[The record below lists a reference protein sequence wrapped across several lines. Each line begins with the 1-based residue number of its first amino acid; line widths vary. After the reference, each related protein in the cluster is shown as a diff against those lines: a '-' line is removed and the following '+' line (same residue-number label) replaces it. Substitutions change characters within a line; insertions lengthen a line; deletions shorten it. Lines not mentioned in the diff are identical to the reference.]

1 MSLRDAQRGLG
12 ALLEVDLQIDRRR
25 QQIAALD
32 PGTTLAAKYKVSKPN
47 ADTLRAEANTLAA
60 VQKDTELTLAGIES
74 KIKAATDKL
83 YSGKV
88 TSPRELE
95 DLQAGIDALG
105 RQKATL
111 EDELLVHMEAAA
123 TAEQAAKA
131 AELDVTKITRAYR
144 TLKDTNTKREAE
156 LLAEI
161 KAMEPMRKPLVNAI
175 ADKAVVKQ
183 YELIRERKGGAGAA
197 FMTWDR
203 TCTSCGM
210 MVNGTTVNA
219 VTDGL
224 VLATCEHCSRILLPG

>member
-131 AELDVTKITRAYR
+131 AELDVAKITRAYR

>member
-47 ADTLRAEANTLAA
+47 ADALRAEANTLAV
-60 VQKDTELTLAGIES
+60 VQKDAELTLAGIES

-131 AELDVTKITRAYR
+131 AELDVAKITRAYR

>member
-32 PGTTLAAKYKVSKPN
+32 PGTTLAARYKVSKPN

-60 VQKDTELTLAGIES
+60 VQKDAELTLAGIES

-111 EDELLVHMEAAA
+111 EDELLIHMEAAA
-123 TAEQAAKA
+123 TADKAAKA
-131 AELDVTKITRAYR
+131 AELDVAKITRAYR

>member
-12 ALLEVDLQIDRRR
+12 ALLELDIQIDRRK

-32 PGTTLAAKYKVSKPN
+32 PGTKLAASYKVSKPK

-60 VQKDTELTLAGIES
+60 VQKDAELTLAGIET
-74 KIKAATDKL
+74 KIKAANDKL

-105 RQKATL
+105 RQKATI
-111 EDELLVHMEAAA
+111 EDELLGHMVAAA
-123 TAEQAAKA
+123 TADTAAKA
-131 AELDVTKITRAYR
+131 AELEVAKITRAYR
-144 TLKDTNTKREAE
+144 TLKDTNAKREAE

-161 KAMEPMRKPLVNAI
+161 KALEPKRKPLVAAI
-175 ADKAVVKQ
+175 TDKAVLKQ
-183 YELIRERKGGAGAA
+183 YELIRERKGEAGAA
-197 FMTWDR
+197 YMTWDR
-203 TCTSCGM
+203 TCTACGM

>member
-131 AELDVTKITRAYR
+131 AELDVAKITRAYR
-144 TLKDTNTKREAE
+144 TLKDTNTTREAE

>member
-12 ALLEVDLQIDRRR
+12 ALLELDIQIDRRR

-32 PGTTLAAKYKVSKPN
+32 PGTTLAARYKVSKPQ
-47 ADTLRAEANTLAA
+47 ADTLRAEAITLAA
-60 VQKDTELTLAGIES
+60 VQKDAELTLAGIDA
-74 KIKAATDKL
+74 KVKAANDKL

-123 TAEQAAKA
+123 TADTAAKV
-131 AELDVTKITRAYR
+131 AELDVAKITRAYR

-161 KAMEPMRKPLVNAI
+161 KSMEPMRKPLVAMI
-175 ADKAVVKQ
+175 TDKAILKQ
-183 YELIRERKGGAGAA
+183 YELIRERKGGAGAS

-203 TCTSCGM
+203 TCTACGM

>member
-1 MSLRDAQRGLG
+1 
-12 ALLEVDLQIDRRR
+12 
-25 QQIAALD
+25 
-32 PGTTLAAKYKVSKPN
+32 
-47 ADTLRAEANTLAA
+47 
-60 VQKDTELTLAGIES
+60 
-74 KIKAATDKL
+74 
-83 YSGKV
+83 
-88 TSPRELE
+88 
-95 DLQAGIDALG
+95 
-105 RQKATL
+105 
-111 EDELLVHMEAAA
+111 MEAAA

-131 AELDVTKITRAYR
+131 AELDVAKITRAYR
-144 TLKDTNTKREAE
+144 TLKDTNAKREAE

-175 ADKAVVKQ
+175 ADKAIVKQ

-224 VLATCEHCSRILLPG
+224 VLATCEHCSLILLPG

>member
-12 ALLEVDLQIDRRR
+12 ALLELDIQIDRRR

-32 PGTTLAAKYKVSKPN
+32 PGTTLAARYKVSKPQ
-47 ADTLRAEANTLAA
+47 ADTLRAEANALAA
-60 VQKDTELTLAGIES
+60 VQKDAELTLAGIDA

-123 TAEQAAKA
+123 VADTAAKA
-131 AELDVTKITRAYR
+131 AELDVAKITRAYR

-161 KAMEPMRKPLVNAI
+161 KALEPQRKPLVAAI
-175 ADKAVVKQ
+175 TDKTVLKQ
-183 YELIRERKGGAGAA
+183 YELIRERKGGAGAS

-203 TCTSCGM
+203 TCTACGM

>member
-12 ALLEVDLQIDRRR
+12 ALLELDIQIDRRR

-32 PGTTLAAKYKVSKPN
+32 PGTTLAARYKVSKPH
-47 ADTLRAEANTLAA
+47 ADA
-60 VQKDTELTLAGIES
+60 ELTLAGIDA

-123 TAEQAAKA
+123 VADTAAKA
-131 AELDVTKITRAYR
+131 AELDVAKITRAYR

-161 KAMEPMRKPLVNAI
+161 KALEPQRKPLVAAI
-175 ADKAVVKQ
+175 TDKTVLKQ
-183 YELIRERKGGAGAA
+183 YELIRERKGGAGAS

-203 TCTSCGM
+203 TCTACGM

>member
-1 MSLRDAQRGLG
+1 MSLRDAQRGLV
-12 ALLEVDLQIDRRR
+12 ALLELDIQIDRRR

-32 PGTTLAAKYKVSKPN
+32 PGTTLAARCKVSKPQ

-60 VQKDTELTLAGIES
+60 VQKDAELTLAGIDA
-74 KIKAATDKL
+74 KVKAANDKL

-123 TAEQAAKA
+123 AADTTAKS
-131 AELDVTKITRAYR
+131 AELDVAKITRAYR

-161 KAMEPMRKPLVNAI
+161 KSMEPMRKPLLAAI
-175 ADKAVVKQ
+175 TDKTVLKQ
-183 YELIRERKGGAGAA
+183 YELIRERKGGAGAS

-203 TCTSCGM
+203 TCTACGM

>member
-47 ADTLRAEANTLAA
+47 ADTRRAEANTLAA

-74 KIKAATDKL
+74 KIKTATDKL

-131 AELDVTKITRAYR
+131 AELDVAKITRAYR

>member
-12 ALLEVDLQIDRRR
+12 ALLELDIQIDRRR

-32 PGTTLAAKYKVSKPN
+32 PGTTLAARYKVSKPQ

-60 VQKDTELTLAGIES
+60 VQKDAELTLAGIDA
-74 KIKAATDKL
+74 KVKAANDKL

-123 TAEQAAKA
+123 AADTTAKS
-131 AELDVTKITRAYR
+131 AELDVAKITRAYR

-161 KAMEPMRKPLVNAI
+161 KSMEPMRKPLVAMI
-175 ADKAVVKQ
+175 TDKAILKQ
-183 YELIRERKGGAGAA
+183 YELIRERKGGAGAS

-203 TCTSCGM
+203 TCTACGM

>member
-32 PGTTLAAKYKVSKPN
+32 PGTTLAARYKVSKPN

-60 VQKDTELTLAGIES
+60 VQKDTELTLAGIDT

-111 EDELLVHMEAAA
+111 EDELLIHMEAAA
-123 TAEQAAKA
+123 TADKAAKA
-131 AELDVTKITRAYR
+131 AELDVAKITRAYR

-161 KAMEPMRKPLVNAI
+161 KAMEPMRKPLVNSI

>member
-60 VQKDTELTLAGIES
+60 VQKDTELTLGGIES
-74 KIKAATDKL
+74 KIKTATDKL

-131 AELDVTKITRAYR
+131 AELDVAKITRAYR